1 MVITRFAPSPT
12 GYLHIGSARTALFS
26 YLFAK
31 RNNGKFLL
39 RIEDTD
45 RERSTQEA
53 TDAILTSMKWLEL
66 DHDGEI
72 IYQSKRTERYKEAA
86 QELLNSGKAYYC
98 FSSQDEIE
106 TERQNAISK
115 GQSFIFHSPWRDK
128 DQSSYPKDIKPV
140 VRLKTSHLGSTILK
154 DLVQGSVEVENSHI
168 DDMVLLRADGT
179 PTYMLAVVV
188 DDHDMGITHIIRGD
202 DHLTN
207 ATRQIAIYKAFGWDI
222 PEMAHIPLI
231 HGPDGAKL
239 SKRHGAVGVE
249 WYKDEGYLPEALC
262 NYLVRLGWSH
272 GDDEFIS
279 REQATAWFDLANVGK
294 SPSRID
300 FDKLKHVNA
309 HYIKNYDNVDL
320 HKMVVDALAT
330 SYDKGIIEQSS
341 AYLMQG
347 MDGLKV
353 RAHLLTELI
362 ELSKIYLIGTKIT
375 ISTDALETIKNT
387 DKKLIDMVILLLSS
401 LQQTPLNHDILQDKF
416 KELATNQNMKLG
428 DLMKPLRVLLTGST
442 SSPSLFEIISIIGIQ
457 NTIIRIE
464 ENYLKYK
471 KDT

>member
-12 GYLHIGSARTALFS
+12 GYLHIGGARTALFS

-31 RNNGKFLL
+31 HHNGKFLL
-39 RIEDTD
+39 RVEDTD

-53 TDAILTSMKWLEL
+53 TDAILTSMKWLAL

-86 QELLNSGKAYYC
+86 QELLKSGKAYYC
-98 FSSQDEIE
+98 FTSQDEVEI
-106 TERQNAISK
+106 ERQSSISK

-128 DQSSYPKDIKPV
+128 DPSSYPKDIKPV
-140 VRLKTSHLGSTILK
+140 VRLKVSNSGSTIFN

-168 DDMVLLRADGT
+168 DDMVLLRSDGT

-207 ATRQIAIYKAFGWDI
+207 ATRQIAIYQAFGWSI

-249 WYKDEGYLPEALC
+249 WYKDQGYLPEALC
-262 NYLVRLGWSH
+262 NYLLRLGWSH

-279 REQATAWFDLANVGK
+279 RDQAINWFNLANVGK

-309 HYIKNYDNVDL
+309 HYIKNCDNIEL
-320 HKMVVDALAT
+320 HKMVIKALDT
-330 SYDKGIIEQSS
+330 SYDKAIIEQSS
-341 AYLMQG
+341 SYLMQG

-353 RAHLLTELI
+353 RSHLLTELV
-362 ELSKIYLIGTKIT
+362 ELSKIYLIGANIT
-375 ISTDALETIKNT
+375 IGADAVEIIKNT
-387 DKKLIDMVILLLSS
+387 DKKLIDAVINLLSS
-401 LQQTPLNHDILQDKF
+401 LEHIELNHDILQDKF
-416 KELATNQNMKLG
+416 KEVATSQNLKLG
-428 DLMKPLRVLLTGST
+428 ELMKPLRALLTGST
-442 SSPSLFEIISIIGIQ
+442 SSPSLFQIIAILGIQ
-457 NTIIRIE
+457 NTINRIE
-464 ENYLKYK
+464 ENS
-471 KDT
+471 